1 MKIHLDST
9 SICTCNGRLRT
20 IYINASAMILL
31 VLCCSAPS
39 AETQLKYTN
48 HDAAMFGSLQSCIDA
63 IQAFSPPFEPK
74 PQVLVKPGESIN
86 VLSWN
91 VEKGSHPGW
100 LQDLNKLAKGRQL
113 ILLQEALLSNAM
125 RLAISQQAY
134 WSFAPGY
141 QTDTY
146 RSGLL
151 LLSKVPPDIVCR
163 LQALEPWLRSPKATG
178 VAFFSIPEQQTG
190 LLVINLHAVNF
201 SFGLDDFKQQL
212 AQVSRLLESVQGPA
226 IVAGDFNTWSK
237 DRLDTVTQIMAKAGM
252 QAVSFKEDKRV
263 KVFGLA
269 LDHIWL
275 RGGSQ
280 VKSDTTQVSTSD
292 HNPLMTTF
300 RLCEKRRL
308 P

>member
-1 MKIHLDST
+1 
-9 SICTCNGRLRT
+9 
-20 IYINASAMILL
+20 
-31 VLCCSAPS
+31 
-39 AETQLKYTN
+39 
-48 HDAAMFGSLQSCIDA
+48 MFGSLPPCIEA
-63 IQAFSPPFEPK
+63 IQEFNSASK
-74 PQVLVKPGESIN
+74 STTQALVKPGESIS

-212 AQVSRLLESVQGPA
+212 AQISRLLESVHGPA
-226 IVAGDFNTWSK
+226 IVAGDFNTWSE
-237 DRLDTVTQIMAKAGM
+237 DRLDAVTHIMAKTGM
-252 QAVSFKEDKRV
+252 QAINFKQDKRV

-275 RGGSQ
+275 RGGAQ
-280 VKSDTTQVSTSD
+280 VKSDTKQVSTSD

-300 RLCEKRRL
+300 TLWDKRSNRHAAQDK
-308 P
+308 